1 MCGLIALAFL
11 VPLGLT
17 LADRTR
23 EAELADA
30 ARRAALV
37 TGALA
42 VSTDTATIERA
53 VAAAAGDD
61 P

>member
-17 LADRTR
+17 LADRAR

-42 VSTDTATIERA
+42 VSTDTAA
-53 VAAAAGDD
+53 VE
-61 P
+61 